1 MAQAHTSAAAGI
13 FSRGD
18 RCMDPSAETRSLKD
32 YLRAIKARRR
42 LVIATTV
49 AGE

>member
-1 MAQAHTSAAAGI
+1 
-13 FSRGD
+13 
-18 RCMDPSAETRSLKD
+18 MDPSPETRSLKY
-32 YLRAIKARRR
+32 YLRAIKARGR

>member
-1 MAQAHTSAAAGI
+1 
-13 FSRGD
+13 
-18 RCMDPSAETRSLKD
+18 MDPSAETRSLKD

>member
-1 MAQAHTSAAAGI
+1 
-13 FSRGD
+13 
-18 RCMDPSAETRSLKD
+18 MDPSAETTSLKD

-42 LVIATTV
+42 LVIATV